1 MRRLILCA
9 VCLVSLIASVNVG
22 RAQNISPTF
31 DFLLVFDNVG
41 YTVEAPNPS
50 TLIVASRSGLVSLST
65 AVGSSGIVSTVNV
78 DQNTQT
84 ATSRLTVTLLSLT
97 SFTVKGVVTVND
109 AQRST
114 IEFET
119 VDPGI
124 FEAEASI
131 INGIPYL
138 RGAYVAK
145 VTKGTG
151 QFANRVGLVVS
162 SLVLDVSRPGLQNA
176 ISSEF
181 ILFRLAPANP

>member
-1 MRRLILCA
+1 
-9 VCLVSLIASVNVG
+9 
-22 RAQNISPTF
+22 
-31 DFLLVFDNVG
+31 
-41 YTVEAPNPS
+41 
-50 TLIVASRSGLVSLST
+50 
-65 AVGSSGIVSTVNV
+65 
-78 DQNTQT
+78 
-84 ATSRLTVTLLSLT
+84 LLSLT

-138 RGAYVAK
+138 RGAYVAR

-181 ILFRLAPANP
+181 MLFRLAPANP